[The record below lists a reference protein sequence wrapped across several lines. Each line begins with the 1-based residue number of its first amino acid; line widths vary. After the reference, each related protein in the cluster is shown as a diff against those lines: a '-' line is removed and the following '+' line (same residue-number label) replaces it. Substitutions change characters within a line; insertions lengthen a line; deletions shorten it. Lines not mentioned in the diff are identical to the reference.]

1 LQTMLFGSH
10 VSAAGGVQNA
20 PANAT
25 AVGCE
30 TNNIV
35 TRSPR
40 GGAAPKLTKEIVT
53 AFKNECKKYGFT
65 TCYVHTPYFI
75 NFASANTRVRQGS
88 ATIVRDELNRSSL
101 LGVTALMTHLGSSK
115 DFTIQK
121 AQALVVAGL
130 LKLLDGY
137 TGTTKFLIEIAAG
150 QGLILGAKF
159 EEVALYITAV
169 EKKNKKLKNKIGV
182 CFDTCH
188 AFASGYDLKTPQAVK
203 KTLAHFDQTIGLD
216 RLVLIHAND
225 SKFDLGGK
233 RDRHEHI
240 GQGKIGAAGFRA
252 LVTNPKLK
260 NVDFILETPKEGDA
274 DQKNLALL
282 KSFRKK

>member
-1 LQTMLFGSH
+1 MKFGSH
-10 VSAAGGVQNA
+10 VSAAGGVDRA

-30 TNNIV
+30 TFQRF

-40 GGAAPKLTKEIVT
+40 GGAAPKLTKKIVT
-53 AFKNECKKYGFT
+53 AFKSENKKYGFT

-75 NFASANTRVRQGS
+75 NFASANSRVRQGS
-88 ATIVRDELNRSSL
+88 IAVVRDELERSSL
-101 LGVTALMTHLGSSK
+101 LGATALMTHLGSSK
-115 DFTIQK
+115 DFTVQK
-121 AQALVVAGL
+121 AQALVVEGL
-130 LKLLDGY
+130 LKLLNGY

-150 QGLILGAKF
+150 QGLILGATF

-169 EKKNKKLKNKIGV
+169 EEKNKKLKNKIGV

-203 KTLAHFDQTIGLD
+203 KTLAQFDQTIGLD
-216 RLVLIHAND
+216 RLGLIHAND
-225 SKFDLGGK
+225 SKFDLGAK

-240 GQGKIGAAGFRA
+240 GQGKIGVAGFRA
-252 LVTNPKLK
+252 LVAQPKLK
-260 NVDFILETPKEGDA
+260 NVDFILETPKEDDA